1 LGRTVALAALTA
13 LTIACREEVPDVPP
27 MREAVAIEYVAVDET
42 IVRQAPNESAP
53 ELLRIRNSEPV
64 SVLAYQDPWAEVRT
78 GTGSGWVKRSD
89 LASEKKSATLEST
102 RDNPR
107 FRRAPM
113 PVSSPG
119 NIDGEIVLEANVN
132 DQGQITSIK
141 TISNTTG
148 SAELEARNTSEFR
161 KASFYPMVVYGK
173 KKPFIYYHR
182 IEY

>member
-1 LGRTVALAALTA
+1 MVRTFAVATLAVLAV
-13 LTIACREEVPDVPP
+13 ACREEVPDVPP
-27 MREAVAIEYVAVDET
+27 MREAVAIEYVAVDEA
-42 IVRQAPNESAP
+42 IVRETPSDTAA

-64 SVLAYQDPWAEVRT
+64 SILAYQDPWAEVRT
-78 GTGSGWVKRSD
+78 GSGTGWLKRTD
-89 LASEKKSATLEST
+89 LAPEKKSATLEST
-102 RDNPR
+102 RDKPR

-132 DQGQITSIK
+132 DQGQITSVK

-173 KKPFIYYHR
+173 RQPFIYYHR